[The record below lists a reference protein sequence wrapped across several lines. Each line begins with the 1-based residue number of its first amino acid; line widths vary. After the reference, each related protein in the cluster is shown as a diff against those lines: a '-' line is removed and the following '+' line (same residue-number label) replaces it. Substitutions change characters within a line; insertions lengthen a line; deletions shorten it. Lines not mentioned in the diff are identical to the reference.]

1 MSLKNKIYN
10 ITGGAGRAVLFLL
23 AIPFVV
29 KFMGVDRFGTWALIS
44 SVGNIVLI
52 LGVGVSTTV
61 THYIAEVICN
71 TDPKKTKV
79 ALNTNLPLLIVF
91 NSFLCLIV
99 AVLFIFFT
107 PSIAYVFFSTSLIN
121 IEVVEALRWID
132 YMLH

>member
-29 KFMGVDRFGTWALIS
+29 KFMGVDRFGVWALIS

-61 THYIAEVICN
+61 THYVAEVICN
-71 TDPKKTKV
+71 PDPKKTKV
-79 ALNTNLPLLIVF
+79 AFNTNLPLLILF
-91 NSFLCLIV
+91 NAVLSLVV
-99 AVLFIFFT
+99 AFLFIFFS
-107 PSIAYVFFSTSLIN
+107 PSIAHVFFSRNLIN
-121 IEVVEALRWID
+121 IEVIEALR
-132 YMLH
+132 